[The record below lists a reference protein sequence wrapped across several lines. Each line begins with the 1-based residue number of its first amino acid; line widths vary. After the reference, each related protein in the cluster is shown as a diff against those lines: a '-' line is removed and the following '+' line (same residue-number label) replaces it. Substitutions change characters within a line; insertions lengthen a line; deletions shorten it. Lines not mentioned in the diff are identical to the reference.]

1 MFWIHGGVF
10 ILQHGGEE
18 LHSPDFLITED
29 VVVVTHN
36 YRLGL
41 LGFISFDDPSL
52 DIPGNAGFKDQVMA
66 LKWVQENIDK
76 FGGDPNDVTI
86 FGQSAGAVSVHLIV
100 LSPLAK
106 GLFHKAI
113 AQSGSAINP
122 WVQARKGVKRVAEVM
137 GLEGADDKTVFDTL
151 TKKSKEEILGLQ
163 EIMDDNL
170 EPYRPRYIGLVIE
183 TNSKE
188 PFMTEEPINIMKSGN
203 FSQLLG
209 VKLPGVC
216 HCDDV
221 FYLFK
226 NFGTPKIVPGS
237 VEDIGVT
244 RFVGLWTN
252 FAKFGNPTPD
262 KNDDLLKVVW
272 KPITDRNMDCLEIGK
287 ELQDRSNPV
296 TENLLLWK
304 HVFAKRMSLQH
315 IHD

>member
-29 VVVVTHN
+29 VVVVTIN

-52 DIPGNAGFKDQVMA
+52 DIPGNAGLKDQVMA
-66 LKWVQENIDK
+66 LRWVQKNIDK

-163 EIMDDNL
+163 EIMDDVFMFL
-170 EPYRPRYIGLVIE
+170 I
-183 TNSKE
+183 NSAAC
-188 PFMTEEPINIMKSGN
+188 F
-203 FSQLLG
+203 
-209 VKLPGVC
+209 C
-216 HCDDV
+216 
-221 FYLFK
+221 
-226 NFGTPKIVPGS
+226 
-237 VEDIGVT
+237 
-244 RFVGLWTN
+244 
-252 FAKFGNPTPD
+252 
-262 KNDDLLKVVW
+262 
-272 KPITDRNMDCLEIGK
+272 
-287 ELQDRSNPV
+287 
-296 TENLLLWK
+296 
-304 HVFAKRMSLQH
+304 
-315 IHD
+315 

>member
-29 VVVVTHN
+29 VVVVTIN

-41 LGFISFDDPSL
+41 LGFISSDDTSL
-52 DIPGNAGFKDQVMA
+52 DIPGSAGLKDQVMA
-66 LKWVQENIDK
+66 LKWVQEKIDK
-76 FGGDPNDVTI
+76 FGGDPNDVTV
-86 FGQSAGAVSVHLIV
+86 FGQSAGAVSVHLMV

-137 GLEGADDKTVFDTL
+137 GLEGADDKTVFDAV

-170 EPYRPRYIGLVIE
+170 EPYTPRYIGLVIE

-188 PFMTEEPINIMKSGN
+188 PSMTEEPINIMKSGN
-203 FSQLLG
+203 FSQVQFLTGCTSLEG
-209 VKLPGVC
+209 ATLDLVVKSI
-216 HCDDV
+216 D
-221 FYLFK
+221 F
-226 NFGTPKIVPGS
+226 
-237 VEDIGVT
+237 
-244 RFVGLWTN
+244 
-252 FAKFGNPTPD
+252 
-262 KNDDLLKVVW
+262 
-272 KPITDRNMDCLEIGK
+272 
-287 ELQDRSNPV
+287 
-296 TENLLLWK
+296 NLILY
-304 HVFAKRMSLQH
+304 
-315 IHD
+315 